1 MGLGNVGRKTT
12 LLSDARES
20 DWLELWY
27 GGTRSNSRS
36 RITDSKGVILFKF
49 LYMLPNSFS

>member
-1 MGLGNVGRKTT
+1 MDLGNVGRKTT

-36 RITDSKGVILFKF
+36 RIV
-49 LYMLPNSFS
+49 N

>member
-27 GGTRSNSRS
+27 GGTRNNSRS
-36 RITDSKGVILFKF
+36 RIVD
-49 LYMLPNSFS
+49 